1 MFATKRDLTLQHSI
15 KCAVNVSDQCTTL
28 TLIVCSY
35 IIHSRNFVLS
45 MVYPMHNKY
54 VRKQISIVRAMST
67 FISKYLKIPNRPF
80 FLNRFFFHNLFCSV
94 QAARISAFFAIF
106 VEFNAIIWRWEQRQ
120 TEEFL
125 ICLPSKDVSIF
136 SSAKF
141 KVTVNK
147 IRFCCCLFFLFIFSV
162 HRRRYGTKAVL
173 LVSYTY
179 CVYITLMFLDCVL
192 NIPIVC
198 CSLLILIQTSMHGTT
213 ADTHANALF
222 AYTLMAH
229 ETYSLQMTF
238 FHLSFPN
245 KCVMLKVVIGAI
257 VIVFVIDK
265 K

>member
-1 MFATKRDLTLQHSI
+1 MCSQTNQYCTGNVDLYIEKFKNSEQTFFLQS
-15 KCAVNVSDQCTTL
+15 L
-28 TLIVCSY
+28 
-35 IIHSRNFVLS
+35 F
-45 MVYPMHNKY
+45 
-54 VRKQISIVRAMST
+54 
-67 FISKYLKIPNRPF
+67 F
-80 FLNRFFFHNLFCSV
+80 FLNLFFSV

-125 ICLPSKDVSIF
+125 ICLPSKDVGIF

-141 KVTVNK
+141 KVTLNK
-147 IRFCCCLFFLFIFSV
+147 IRFCCWLFFLFIFWV
-162 HRRRYGTKAVL
+162 HRRLYGTKAVL

-198 CSLLILIQTSMHGTT
+198 CSMLILIQTSMHGTAT
-213 ADTHANALF
+213 DAHANALF
-222 AYTLMAH
+222 AYTFIAH